1 MKRCFLFLLS
11 FLFSVAIDSQLVYPI
26 VGHYKNK
33 SAQGMAI
40 YEDYAYLFNDG
51 GLCRMLNLQSGKI
64 EREFMLECSAKD
76 THVNSAC
83 FSRQYVS
90 DSSIPAL
97 YITEFYGKRRCFV
110 EVINS
115 GKSKLVQTI
124 EFKNQ
129 EGRNPFVR
137 EWIVDNKK
145 QMLYAVIREANRE
158 DLNVIKKFALPP
170 LGNSKEVLLTEKD
183 VIDEFSV
190 SFANGIQGG
199 KIRGRYMYISTGF
212 SPMHGYGEYFDRA
225 IKVVDLKKKKL
236 VRSIDL
242 SKVTVN
248 EPEDID
254 FYKGKCLLYAE
265 GTGGI
270 YRVF

>member
-1 MKRCFLFLLS
+1 MRCFLFLLS
-11 FLFSVAIDSQLVYPI
+11 FLFSVAINAQLVYPI

-51 GLCRMLNLQSGKI
+51 GLCRVLNLKSGKI
-64 EREFMLECSAKD
+64 EGEFMLECSSKD

-124 EFKNQ
+124 ELKNQ
-129 EGRNPFVR
+129 EGQPPFVR
-137 EWIVDNKK
+137 EWIVDNKR
-145 QMLYAVIREANRE
+145 QMLYAVIREKNQQDE
-158 DLNVIKKFALPP
+158 NVIKKFSLPKVIE
-170 LGNSKEVLLTEKD
+170 GSTIVLTEEN
-183 VIDEFSV
+183 VMDEFSV
-190 SFANGIQGG
+190 NFLNGLQGG
-199 KIRGRYMYISTGF
+199 KIVGHYMYLVTGF
-212 SPMHGYGEYFDRA
+212 SSLQGEGKYYNRE
-225 IKVVDLKKKKL
+225 IKVIDLKNKRL

-242 SKVTVN
+242 NNVTMN

-254 FYKGKCLLYAE
+254 FYQGKLLLFAA

-270 YRVF
+270 YSVLW